1 MIHVR
6 YSSETGE
13 WVSVNFFPGKPS
25 LKPANAIISLV
36 LFLTISIGGHLSLLW
51 AAPPNVV
58 LSQAIHF
65 SAPNGEPVTLSPGK
79 YLIEM
84 AGPTELLVTS
94 ERDQHEFII
103 QAESLTHNQYELFSP
118 MALTRPRKHAEFL
131 IELYLPGGVRLEAK
145 GSSKQ
150 IQLVRPPTSPSTPPT
165 SVESVTKQP
174 IESLIPSPVIP
185 EPETPAVPSD
195 RKLEKLA
202 SVPSPQLLGQGTT
215 NSISYRPQSPD
226 HPGLRID
233 AINDE
238 TDKLPTFFVLAPNHV
253 GLTSQEQPALFWYL
267 SKTTNDPLD
276 VMISEEGNLR
286 VLLDVRL
293 LAPLQAGIHQLRLED
308 YGIGLIPDV
317 SYQWTVRIMSSQ
329 SSGNLTAS
337 GVIQRIASSSS
348 LSSSSLSN
356 PPQSYAQDGLWY
368 DAFSALSGLIQGNP
382 GNSELVAQRIS
393 LLEQVGLSE
402 VATFVKHSTSP

>member
-1 MIHVR
+1 M
-6 YSSETGE
+6 
-13 WVSVNFFPGKPS
+13 
-25 LKPANAIISLV
+25 
-36 LFLTISIGGHLSLLW
+36 
-51 AAPPNVV
+51 
-58 LSQAIHF
+58 
-65 SAPNGEPVTLSPGK
+65 
-79 YLIEM
+79 
-84 AGPTELLVTS
+84 
-94 ERDQHEFII
+94 
-103 QAESLTHNQYELFSP
+103 
-118 MALTRPRKHAEFL
+118 
-131 IELYLPGGVRLEAK
+131 
-145 GSSKQ
+145 
-150 IQLVRPPTSPSTPPT
+150 
-165 SVESVTKQP
+165 
-174 IESLIPSPVIP
+174 
-185 EPETPAVPSD
+185 
-195 RKLEKLA
+195 
-202 SVPSPQLLGQGTT
+202 
-215 NSISYRPQSPD
+215 
-226 HPGLRID
+226 
-233 AINDE
+233 
-238 TDKLPTFFVLAPNHV
+238 

-356 PPQSYAQDGLWY
+356 PPQSYAQNGLWY